1 MLGYERRLTYNDSI
15 NTKTA
20 TDMLALSPEQAIRR
34 ERIRRAWNFY
44 EGFHWEELPE
54 TDGVEMTLNYV
65 RAFINRFVSFEL
77 GNGVRILSHEKLK
90 GEIVDKNEKLDMTEY
105 LRKVYENNGGG
116 EFLLDLGQ
124 MKSVTGEAWVLVD
137 FLSADEIED
146 PYEENDTGKI
156 QLLLQPTGCV
166 YPTYEDHRRDI
177 LKSVMVTYLYNKQ
190 IRNPVTGSTSIKQ
203 ATYKQIWTK
212 DIVRVIDDGVETV
225 YPNK

>member
-1 MLGYERRLTYNDSI
+1 MLGYERRLTFNDSV

-116 EFLLDLGQ
+116 GFFF
-124 MKSVTGEAWVLVD
+124 K
-137 FLSADEIED
+137 
-146 PYEENDTGKI
+146 
-156 QLLLQPTGCV
+156 
-166 YPTYEDHRRDI
+166 
-177 LKSVMVTYLYNKQ
+177 
-190 IRNPVTGSTSIKQ
+190 
-203 ATYKQIWTK
+203 
-212 DIVRVIDDGVETV
+212 
-225 YPNK
+225 